1 MTASGPSGGRDVA
14 EHRHL
19 TRQAQIHALRNAGAS
34 IGDMARQTGFGP
46 RTIRKWLKISASGA
60 TRHGAKVLFTQLL
73 PRLSV
78 APLGGRVRSRPGSAS
93 GDKAR
98 RLHRQLLP
106 PGAARGEVAARWSR
120 RSVTGSPSCQ
130 RRVRAGADDNGT
142 MRRRRS
148 RDRLDDHANRCG
160 IAVYQAARFA
170 YATSGSKGRLSE
182 KCVVGIHSYA
192 SARHAIP
199 RRSSESG
206 HREIRRLAREPN
218 NPEFTQCNV
227 LPERCD
233 ETSTPSPTP

>member
-1 MTASGPSGGRDVA
+1 MLPESDDEEVVVSASGPGGRRDVA

-60 TRHGAKVLFTQLL
+60 TRHGAKVLFSQLL

-199 RRSSESG
+199 RHSSKPG
-206 HREIRRLAREPN
+206 H
-218 NPEFTQCNV
+218 
-227 LPERCD
+227 
-233 ETSTPSPTP
+233 